1 MTKSYL
7 ENYNGAIEDYDKAI
21 ELKPQD
27 SKLYFDRYIVKQILL
42 KNKDSEE
49 YKKFFDDV
57 YNDLNTAYNLANK
70 ELKEIIK
77 NQIIGMAIEENEVA
91 IKFCEDKGW
100 DIK

>member
-1 MTKSYL
+1 M
-7 ENYNGAIEDYDKAI
+7 
-21 ELKPQD
+21 
-27 SKLYFDRYIVKQILL
+27 KLQKKFCEYKGWDIKDIIIYFTRYISKSSLL
-42 KNKDSEE
+42 SKREYKDAEE

-57 YNDLNTAYNLANK
+57 YNDLNIAYNLANK

-91 IKFCEDKGW
+91 IKFCKDKGW